1 MPTLLQFT
9 DTTFQQEVLESDT
22 PVLVDFT
29 AAWCAPCQRL
39 KPEIEKLNAEWAG
52 RVKVGQ
58 IDTDQNVQTT
68 VRYGVMGIPAMI
80 LFVNGQ
86 PVERLQGYLPKDKIA
101 AKLMPHLSNG

>member
-1 MPTLLQFT
+1 MSSLLQFT
-9 DTTFQQEVLESDT
+9 DASFQHDVLDSDT

-39 KPEIEKLNAEWAG
+39 KLEIEKLSVEWNG

-80 LFVNGQ
+80 LFVKGQ
-86 PVERLQGYLPKDKIA
+86 PVERLQGFMPKEKIA
-101 AKLMPHLSNG
+101 AKLKPHL